1 MAYEGF
7 AEYSAKKILE
17 HAMGKT
23 SWTMPTNVYVALF
36 IGDPYGAGAEL
47 TAPPCTDYARVQTT
61 GASWGTAAFTS
72 PTASITS
79 AADIDFGT
87 AGADWGTVT
96 HFAIYDNS
104 TGGNMIVA
112 GPLEVS
118 FPIVSGA
125 PVKFPASSLIVRYTQ
140 ATVA

>member
-36 IGDPYGAGAEL
+36 VGDPLGAGSEV
-47 TAPPCTDYARVQTT
+47 TGTGYARVQTA
-61 GASWGTAAFTS
+61 GASWGTATFAS
-72 PTASITS
+72 PTASIAT
-79 AADIDFGT
+79 AADVDFGT
-87 AGADWGTVT
+87 AGAAWGTVT

-118 FPIVSGA
+118 FPVVSGA
-125 PVKFPASSLIVRYTQ
+125 PVKFPSSSLIVRLKQT
-140 ATVA
+140 TVT

>member
-7 AEYSAKKILE
+7 AEYAAKKILD

-23 SWTMPTNVYVALF
+23 AWTMPTNVYVALF
-36 IGDPYGAGAEL
+36 IGDPFGAGAEL
-47 TAPPCTDYARVQTT
+47 TVPPCTDYAREQTT
-61 GASWGTAAFTS
+61 GASWGAATFSS

-96 HFAIYDNS
+96 HVAIYDAL
-104 TGGNMIVA
+104 TAGNMIAA
-112 GPLEVS
+112 GPLETA
-118 FPIVSGA
+118 FPIMSGA
-125 PVKFPASSLIVRYTQ
+125 PVKFPSGTLIVRYTQ
-140 ATVA
+140 ATV

>member
-7 AEYSAKKILE
+7 AEYAAKKILD

-23 SWTMPTNVYVALF
+23 AWTMPTNVYVALY
-36 IGDPYGAGAEL
+36 IGDPFGAGSEL
-47 TAPPCTDYARVQTT
+47 TDPTATDYARVQTT
-61 GASWGTAAFTS
+61 GASWGAATFTS

-96 HFAIYDNS
+96 HVAIFDAA
-104 TGGNMIVA
+104 TVGNMIAA
-112 GPLEVS
+112 GPLETA
-118 FPIVSGA
+118 FPIMSGA
-125 PVKFPASSLIVRYTQ
+125 PVKFPTGTLIVRYTQ
-140 ATVA
+140 ATV